1 MKKPYVKPQV
11 YFENFQLS
19 ASIALGC
26 KLISNL
32 GENVCKVRDPE
43 LNVTIFVEEPTC
55 QYTPP
60 GGNDSV
66 CYHPPAGN
74 NVIFTS

>member
-26 KLISNL
+26 KLLSHAA
-32 GENVCKVRDPE
+32 ENVCPVDDPDLGVKIFME
-43 LNVTIFVEEPTC
+43 TIGC
-55 QYTPP
+55 SYTPGP
-60 GGNDSV
+60 GDEKP
-66 CYHPPAGN
+66 CYDPPADSTR
-74 NVIFTS
+74 VFSS

>member
-11 YFENFQLS
+11 HFENFQLS
-19 ASIALGC
+19 ASIAAGC
-26 KLISNL
+26 KLISTNL
-32 GENVCKVRDPE
+32 AQYDCPYTDPD
-43 LNVTIFVEEPTC
+43 LGVIFAKEPC
-55 QYTPP
+55 QYGPP
-60 GGNDSV
+60 DGDNSV

>member
-19 ASIALGC
+19 ASIAAGC
-26 KLISNL
+26 KLISNAV
-32 GENVCKVRDPE
+32 EYSCPYTDPDLE
-43 LNVTIFVEEPTC
+43 VTIFVEGSTC
-55 QYTPP
+55 QYGPP